1 MAYLDVSTE
10 HYSFSKRRILSLL
23 MVAVNGFVLTC
34 LLFYISSNFV
44 GKMVNDDYE
53 QALSTTNKS
62 IVEKIQ
68 NIDGVFQSLRTIL
81 EVSDLNSA
89 PIIIQ
94 NIRTQEKLIKEFD
107 QILWMPVTNPLNP
120 ILFKTA
126 PVSNEAYLIDIQKPT
141 PAFIERIY
149 QHKLA
154 PAFLMEAR
162 GITKSMLLQ
171 KEPEVRIK
179 PIMLVAP
186 VTQAGQVAGYLIAY
200 LRLDQIINVANMR
213 SQQGVIQLSLRSLDF
228 NDDYLVM
235 NDIGEL
241 GNHSLKKD
249 QTVKFLGSDLAVQF
263 SIYKGSKNFIIEFIP
278 WLILFFGLSIT
289 TVLFL
294 YVLNNSIKSEKL
306 KIVNSELSDKN
317 EALNAQVRER
327 ERLNQSLRK
336 SEREH
341 KAIINGITDIIFEIS
356 PEGEILFLNDS
367 WAKITGFDRSMS
379 LGQNLFEMIYVSDAA
394 DHKQNMQA
402 LVRGQKQA
410 FRVNTKLKTASDK
423 FRAVEMAFS
432 MLRQDDNK
440 EMRVVGSFTDIEER
454 QKAQQAL
461 LDAERKYR
469 TIWENAAGGI
479 YQLAPEG
486 HFISANPAMARV
498 LRYQSN
504 DELIASIRNAHQDL
518 FVDQVA
524 RVQFLRTLKANDE
537 PQIFEGEVYAKG
549 NLKIWV
555 RETIR
560 ASADTHGN
568 ILYYEGSMED
578 ITSRKHAEIKLN
590 EAKIQSD
597 SANRAKTE
605 FLANMSHELRTPLN
619 SIIGF
624 SEIIKN
630 QSFGEISP
638 PQYLEYAND
647 IHSSGKNL
655 LGIINQ
661 ILDIAKIDA
670 GERELNEA
678 LVNVNKVISTCL
690 DLTKPRVDQAG
701 LTLID
706 LTPQNLPSLIAEEV
720 AIKQMLL
727 NLLSNAIKFTPAG
740 GRITVSGE
748 LENSG
753 RLRLSVTDTGV
764 GLSED
769 EIQKATSPFGV
780 LDGRL
785 NKETSGIGMGL
796 SLIHALLKLHNGKLE
811 IVSQKGIG
819 TTASL
824 VFPADRIQK

>member
-1 MAYLDVSTE
+1 MANLDVSTE

-89 PIIIQ
+89 PVIIQ
-94 NIRTQEKLIKEFD
+94 NIRTQEKLIKQFD

-120 ILFKTA
+120 ISFKVA
-126 PVSNEAYLIDIQKPT
+126 PLSNEAYFIDIQKPT
-141 PAFIERIY
+141 PAFIEKIY
-149 QHKLA
+149 QHKLS

-162 GITKSMLLQ
+162 GITKSLLLQ
-171 KEPEVRIK
+171 KDPEIRIK

-228 NDDYLVM
+228 NDDYFVM
-235 NDIGEL
+235 NDTTEL
-241 GNHSLKKD
+241 ANHSLKKD
-249 QTVKFLGSDLAVQF
+249 QTVQFLGSDLAVQF

-341 KAIINGITDIIFEIS
+341 KAIINGITDIIFEVS

-367 WAKITGFDRSMS
+367 WAKITGFDRSLS
-379 LGQNLFEMIYVSDAA
+379 LGKNLFEMIYVSDAA

-479 YQLAPEG
+479 YQLSPEG

-504 DELIASIRNAHQDL
+504 EELIASIRNAHQDL

-670 GERELNEA
+670 GERELNET

-706 LTPQNLPSLIAEEV
+706 LTPQNLPSLVAEEV

-727 NLLSNAIKFTPAG
+727 NLLSNAIKFTPSG
-740 GRITVSGE
+740 GRITISGE

-764 GLSED
+764 GLSDD

>member
-1 MAYLDVSTE
+1 MTE
-10 HYSFSKRRILSLL
+10 SKTITLKSKISKRRLVSQL
-23 MVAVNGFVLTC
+23 MVLVNGLVLTG
-34 LLFYISSNFV
+34 LLFYLSSNFV
-44 GKMVNDDYE
+44 GKMVKDEYD
-53 QALSTTNKS
+53 QAISTTNKA
-62 IVEKIQ
+62 IIEKIQ
-68 NIDGVFQSLRTIL
+68 NLDAVFQSLRTIL

-89 PIIIQ
+89 PIVIQ
-94 NIRTQEKLIKEFD
+94 NIRAQDKLITYFD
-107 QILWMPVTNPLNP
+107 QILWMPVANPLNP
-120 ILFKTA
+120 ILFKKPLITTD
-126 PVSNEAYLIDIQKPT
+126 AYLIDITKPT
-141 PAFIERIY
+141 PAFIEKIY
-149 QHKLA
+149 AQKIA
-154 PAFLMEAR
+154 PVNLMEAR
-162 GITKSMLLQ
+162 GITKSLLVQ
-171 KEPEVRIK
+171 KNPELRVK
-179 PIMLVAP
+179 PLMLVAP
-186 VTQAGQVAGYLIAY
+186 VVQAGQPVGYLIAY
-200 LRLDQIINVANMR
+200 VRLDRIINLAGLQA
-213 SQQGVIQLSLRSLDF
+213 QQGLIKLTLRSSDF
-228 NDDYLVM
+228 NDDYYSMGDAAQMSGAHLT
-235 NDIGEL
+235 
-241 GNHSLKKD
+241 KKD
-249 QTVKFLGSDLAVQF
+249 SIKFADKNLELDF
-263 SIYKGSKNFIIEFIP
+263 SLDKGSKNFILESMP

-289 TVLFL
+289 TIIFL
-294 YVLNNSIKSEKL
+294 YVVNNSIKSEKL
-306 KIVNSELSDKN
+306 KEFNIELSEKN

-356 PEGEILFLNDS
+356 PDGDILFLNDS
-367 WAKITGFDRSMS
+367 WAKITGFERNLS
-379 LGQNLFEMIYVSDAA
+379 LGKNLFEMIYAADAS

-440 EMRVVGSFTDIEER
+440 NMRVVGSFTDIEER

-479 YQLAPEG
+479 YQLSPEG
-486 HFISANPAMARV
+486 QFLSANPAMARV
-498 LRYQSN
+498 LRYASN

-518 FVDQVA
+518 FIDSAA
-524 RVQFLRTLKANDE
+524 RVQFLRNLKANDE
-537 PQIFEGEVYAKG
+537 PQIFEAEIFAKG
-549 NLKIWV
+549 NTKIWV

-560 ASADTHGN
+560 AAADTYGN

-578 ITSRKHAEIKLN
+578 ITTRKQAEIKLN

-638 PQYLEYAND
+638 KQYLEYAAD
-647 IHSSGKNL
+647 IHNSGKNL

-670 GERELNEA
+670 GERELNETV
-678 LVNVNKVISTCL
+678 VNVNKIMLNCF
-690 DLTKPRVDQAG
+690 DLFKPRAEQAG
-701 LTLID
+701 LSLVD
-706 LTPQNLPSLIAEEV
+706 LTPPHLPTLIAEEV

-727 NLLSNAIKFTPAG
+727 NLLSNAVKFTPPG
-740 GRITVSGE
+740 GRITISGE
-748 LENSG
+748 IENTG

-764 GLSED
+764 GLSDD

-785 NKETSGIGMGL
+785 NKDTSGIGMGL
-796 SLIHALLKLHNGKLE
+796 SLVHALLKLHNGKLD

-824 VFPADRIQK
+824 IFPADRVQK